1 MKVKF
6 LKGHVVR
13 GSGGARVAAYCVG
26 DVAEVTQQLGK
37 TLLEMEKAVEVK
49 EAKKPELKK
58 KDV

>member
-1 MKVKF
+1 MKVMF

-37 TLLEMEKAVEVK
+37 TLLEMEKVIEVK
-49 EAKKPELKK
+49 EVKKVEPKP

>member
-13 GSGGARVAAYCVG
+13 DATGGRVVSYCAG
-26 DVAEVTQQLGK
+26 DVAEVKQPLASALIG
-37 TLLEMEKAVEVK
+37 MEKVIEVK
-49 EAKKPELKK
+49 EVKKVEPKP